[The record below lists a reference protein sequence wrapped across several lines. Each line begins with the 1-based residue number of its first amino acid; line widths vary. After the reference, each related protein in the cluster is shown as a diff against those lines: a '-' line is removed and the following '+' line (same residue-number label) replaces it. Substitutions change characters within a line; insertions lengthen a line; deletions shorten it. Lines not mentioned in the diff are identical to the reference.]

1 VQERSYQNE
10 AIAAI
15 LDAYDAGT
23 RRMLLVMATG
33 TGKTNVFGRLF
44 DAMRSRLSGQML
56 VVAHTDD
63 LVRQNAVRMA
73 AMHPQAMIGTE
84 MGEHRADPICSD
96 IISSSVQTLGRKG
109 TARLEKF
116 NWTTI
121 DKIVVDE
128 AHHSTSESYRRILD
142 KSGSLLPDSRTLLLG
157 CTATPTRAD
166 GTALDTIYEKVVYV
180 YPIRKAINEG
190 FLVDIRGYRVR
201 TDISLDG
208 VSKTSSDYSVGE
220 LSERVDTPLRN
231 QQIVD
236 AWKRLGE
243 GRKTVVFC
251 ADVAHARDMA
261 STFRDSGYN
270 AEAIWGDDP
279 ERVEK
284 LQRHVHGTTTVLC
297 VCQLLMEGYNDPT
310 IACVVLAKPTQS
322 PVAFSQMVG
331 RGTRLAPSK
340 KDLIVIDVVDGTVHH
355 SLVTLPTLM
364 GLPNTLDIKGR
375 PLTEAADFIEQMQA
389 ENPAVDFTKLEDI
402 DEAKILVEKVDMF
415 SIKFP
420 AEVEANSELTWFR
433 AACGGYK
440 MLIPKEGTSKTG
452 QIHIYENALGAW
464 ELDGNVKDE
473 AFHGIR
479 SSFEEAIKI
488 ADEQVRKRVNTQTL
502 SCVKREALWHSKK
515 VSGGQMAM
523 LKRLFPHRAFAF
535 ELMNSGQASRLISEK
550 LTRRAK

>member
-15 LDAYDAGT
+15 LNAYDVGM

-109 TARLEKF
+109 TARLDKF

-128 AHHSTSESYRRILD
+128 AHHATGDAYRRILD
-142 KSGSLLPDSRTLLLG
+142 RSGCLNPSSRTLLLG
-157 CTATPTRAD
+157 VTATPQRSDEVSLTD
-166 GTALDTIYEKVVYV
+166 IFEKVVYV

-201 TDISLDG
+201 TDTSLAG
-208 VSKTSSDYSVGE
+208 VAKSGTDFAVGE

-243 GRKTVVFC
+243 NRKSVVFC
-251 ADVAHARDMA
+251 ADINHARDMA
-261 STFRDSGYN
+261 STFRDSGHN
-270 AEAIWGDDP
+270 AEAVWGDDP

-284 LQRHVHGTTTVLC
+284 LQRHVHGTTPVLC
-297 VCQLLMEGYNDPT
+297 VCQLLMEGYDDPT
-310 IACVVLAKPTQS
+310 IACIVLARPTQS
-322 PVAFSQMVG
+322 HVAFSQMVG
-331 RGTRLAPSK
+331 RGTRLAPNK
-340 KDLIVIDVVDGTVHH
+340 KDLIVIDVVDGTVTHT
-355 SLVTLPTLM
+355 LVTLPTLM
-364 GLPNTLDIKGR
+364 GLPNTLDIKGKL
-375 PLTEAADFIEQMQA
+375 LTKAADFIEQMQVS
-389 ENPAVDFTKLEDI
+389 NPAVDFTKLEDI

-488 ADEQVRKRVNTQTL
+488 ADEQVRKRVNTRTL

-515 VSGGQMAM
+515 VSGGHMAM
-523 LKRLFPHRAFAF
+523 LKRLFPHKNFDF
-535 ELMNSGQASRLISEK
+535 NLMNSGQASRLISEK

>member
-1 VQERSYQNE
+1 MQERLYQNE
-10 AIAAI
+10 AIDAI
-15 LDAYDAGT
+15 LTAYDAGT

-208 VSKTSSDYSVGE
+208 VSKTSGDYAVGE
-220 LSERVDTPLRN
+220 LSERVNKPLRN

-243 GRKTVVFC
+243 NRKTVVFC
-251 ADVAHARDMA
+251 ASIEHAVSVAEEFKSRGI
-261 STFRDSGYN
+261 SS
-270 AEAIWGDDP
+270 EAVWGDDS
-279 ERVEK
+279 ERTDK
-284 LQRHVHGTTTVLC
+284 LRRHRAGTTLVLC
-297 VCQLLMEGYNDPT
+297 VCSLLTEGYDDPT
-310 IACVVLAKPTQS
+310 IACVVLARPTQS
-322 PVAFSQMVG
+322 HVAFSQMVG
-331 RGTRLAPSK
+331 RGTRLSTGK
-340 KDLIVIDVVDGTVHH
+340 NDLIVIDVVDGTMTH
-355 SLVTLPTLM
+355 SVVTLPTLM
-364 GLPNTLDIKGR
+364 GLPNTLDIKGSS
-375 PLTEAADFIEQMQA
+375 A
-389 ENPAVDFTKLEDI
+389 
-402 DEAKILVEKVDMF
+402 
-415 SIKFP
+415 
-420 AEVEANSELTWFR
+420 
-433 AACGGYK
+433 Y
-440 MLIPKEGTSKTG
+440 
-452 QIHIYENALGAW
+452 
-464 ELDGNVKDE
+464 
-473 AFHGIR
+473 R
-479 SSFEEAIKI
+479 S
-488 ADEQVRKRVNTQTL
+488 
-502 SCVKREALWHSKK
+502 
-515 VSGGQMAM
+515 G
-523 LKRLFPHRAFAF
+523 
-535 ELMNSGQASRLISEK
+535 
-550 LTRRAK
+550 

>member
-1 VQERSYQNE
+1 MQERAYQNE
-10 AIAAI
+10 AIDAI
-15 LDAYDAGT
+15 LTAYDAGT

-73 AMHPQAMIGTE
+73 SMHPQAVIGTE

-220 LSERVDTPLRN
+220 LSERIDTPLRN

-236 AWKRLGE
+236 AWKRLG
-243 GRKTVVFC
+243 GNRKSVVFC
-251 ADVAHARDMA
+251 ADINHARDMA

-270 AEAIWGDDP
+270 AEAVWGDDP

-284 LQRHVHGTTTVLC
+284 LQRHVHGTTPVLC
-297 VCQLLMEGYNDPT
+297 VCQLLMEGYDDPT
-310 IACVVLAKPTQS
+310 IACVVLARPTQS
-322 PVAFSQMVG
+322 HVAFSQMVG
-331 RGTRLAPSK
+331 RGTRLADGK

-375 PLTEAADFIEQMQA
+375 PLTEAADFIEQMQT

-420 AEVEANSELTWFR
+420 AEVESNSELTWFR

-440 MLIPKEGTSKTG
+440 LLVPKEGAGRTG
-452 QIHIYENALGAW
+452 QVHIYENTLGAW
-464 ELDGNVKDE
+464 ELYGMIKDE
-473 AFHGIR
+473 SFHGIR
-479 SSFEEAIKI
+479 PSFEEAIRV

-535 ELMNSGQASRLISEK
+535 ELMNSGQASRLISER

>member
-1 VQERSYQNE
+1 MQDRKYQDE

-15 LDAYDAGT
+15 LDSYDAGT

-73 AMHPQAMIGTE
+73 SMHPQAVIGTE

-109 TARLEKF
+109 TARLDKF

-201 TDISLDG
+201 TDTSLDS
-208 VSKTSSDYSVGE
+208 VAKTSGDYAVGE
-220 LSERVDTPLRN
+220 LSERVNKPLRN

-236 AWKRLGE
+236 AWKSHGE
-243 GRKTVVFC
+243 NRKTVVFC
-251 ADVAHARDMA
+251 ADIQHAKDMA
-261 STFRDSGYN
+261 EEFRRTGIA
-270 AEAIWGDDP
+270 AEAVWGDDP
-279 ERVEK
+279 ERTEK
-284 LQRHVHGTTTVLC
+284 IARHRSGTTDVLC
-297 VCQLLMEGYNDPT
+297 VCGLLLEGYDDPT
-310 IACVVLAKPTQS
+310 IACVVLARPTQS
-322 PVAFSQMVG
+322 PVLFSQCVG
-331 RGTRLAPSK
+331 RGTRLADGK
-340 KDLIVIDVVDGTVHH
+340 KDLIVIDVVDGTVTHT
-355 SLVTLPTLM
+355 LVTLPTLM
-364 GLPNTLDIKGR
+364 GLPNTLDIKGKL
-375 PLTEAADFIEQMQA
+375 LTKAADFIEQMQT

-420 AEVEANSELTWFR
+420 KEVENSSELTWYK
-433 AACGGYK
+433 AATGGYR
-440 MLIPKEGTSKTG
+440 MLIPKEGTGKTG
-452 QIHIYENALGAW
+452 SVHIYENALGIW
-464 ELDGNVKDE
+464 ELDGTIKE
-473 AFHGIR
+473 ESFHGIR
-479 SSFEEAIKI
+479 PSFEEAIKV

-523 LKRLFPHRAFAF
+523 LKRLFPHKNFDF
-535 ELMNSGQASRLISEK
+535 NLMNSGQASRLISEK

>member
-1 VQERSYQNE
+1 
-10 AIAAI
+10 
-15 LDAYDAGT
+15 
-23 RRMLLVMATG
+23 
-33 TGKTNVFGRLF
+33 
-44 DAMRSRLSGQML
+44 ML

-142 KSGSLLPDSRTLLLG
+142 KSGSLLPDSCTLLLG

-166 GTALDTIYEKVVYV
+166 GTALDTIYEKIVYV

-208 VSKTSSDYSVGE
+208 VSKTSSDYAVGE
-220 LSERVDTPLRN
+220 LSERVNKPFRN

-251 ADVAHARDMA
+251 ADIQHAKDMA
-261 STFRDSGYN
+261 EEFRGIGVS
-270 AEAIWGDDP
+270 AVAVWGDDP
-279 ERVEK
+279 DRTAKLEDHRQGRV
-284 LQRHVHGTTTVLC
+284 GVLC
-297 VCQLLMEGYNDPT
+297 VCQLLMEGYDDPT
-310 IACVVLAKPTQS
+310 IACIVLGKPTQS

-331 RGTRLAPSK
+331 RGTRLAPNK
-340 KDLIVIDVVDGTVHH
+340 KDLIVIDVVDGTMTH

-375 PLTEAADFIEQMQA
+375 PLTEAADFIEQMQT

-440 MLIPKEGTSKTG
+440 MLIPKEGTGKTG

-479 SSFEEAIKI
+479 SSFEEAIKV
-488 ADEQVRKRVNTQTL
+488 ADEQVRKRVNIQTL

-523 LKRLFPHRAFAF
+523 LKRLFPHRSFAF
-535 ELMNSGQASRLISEK
+535 ELMNSGQASRLISER

>member
-1 VQERSYQNE
+1 MPDRPYQDE
-10 AIAAI
+10 AIRAI
-15 LDAYDAGT
+15 LDSYDAGT

-201 TDISLDG
+201 TDTSLDS
-208 VSKTSSDYSVGE
+208 VAKTSGDYAVGE
-220 LSERVDTPLRN
+220 LSERVNKPLRN

-236 AWKRLGE
+236 AWKSHGE
-243 GRKTVVFC
+243 NRKTVVFC
-251 ADVAHARDMA
+251 ADIQHAKDMA
-261 STFRDSGYN
+261 EEFRRTGIA
-270 AEAIWGDDP
+270 AEAVWGDDP
-279 ERVEK
+279 ERTEK
-284 LQRHVHGTTTVLC
+284 IARHRSGTTDVLC
-297 VCQLLMEGYNDPT
+297 VCGLLLEGYDDPT
-310 IACVVLAKPTQS
+310 IACVVLARPTQS
-322 PVAFSQMVG
+322 PVLFSQCIG
-331 RGTRLAPSK
+331 RGTRLADGK
-340 KDLIVIDVVDGTVHH
+340 KDLIVIDVVDGTVTH

-364 GLPNTLDIKGR
+364 GLPNTLDIKGKL
-375 PLTEAADFIEQMQA
+375 LTKAADFIEQMQT

-415 SIKFP
+415 
-420 AEVEANSELTWFR
+420 
-433 AACGGYK
+433 
-440 MLIPKEGTSKTG
+440 
-452 QIHIYENALGAW
+452 
-464 ELDGNVKDE
+464 
-473 AFHGIR
+473 
-479 SSFEEAIKI
+479 
-488 ADEQVRKRVNTQTL
+488 
-502 SCVKREALWHSKK
+502 
-515 VSGGQMAM
+515 
-523 LKRLFPHRAFAF
+523 
-535 ELMNSGQASRLISEK
+535 
-550 LTRRAK
+550 

>member
-1 VQERSYQNE
+1 MQERAYQNE
-10 AIAAI
+10 AIDAI
-15 LDAYDAGT
+15 LTAYDAGT

-109 TARLEKF
+109 TARLDKF

-208 VSKTSSDYSVGE
+208 VSKTSSDYAVGE
-220 LSERVDTPLRN
+220 LSERVNKPLRN

-243 GRKTVVFC
+243 NRKSVVFC
-251 ADVAHARDMA
+251 ADINHARDMA

-270 AEAIWGDDP
+270 AEAVWGDDP

-284 LQRHVHGTTTVLC
+284 LQRHVHGTTPVLC
-297 VCQLLMEGYNDPT
+297 VCQLLMEGYDDPT
-310 IACVVLAKPTQS
+310 IACVVLARPTQS
-322 PVAFSQMVG
+322 HVAFSQMVG
-331 RGTRLAPSK
+331 RGTRLADGK

-375 PLTEAADFIEQMQA
+375 PLTEAADFIEQMQT

-440 MLIPKEGTSKTG
+440 MLIPKEGAGKTG

-479 SSFEEAIKI
+479 SSFEEAIKV

-523 LKRLFPHRAFAF
+523 LKRLFPHKNFDF
-535 ELMNSGQASRLISEK
+535 NLMNSGQASRLISER

>member
-1 VQERSYQNE
+1 MQDRKYQDE
-10 AIAAI
+10 AVSAI

-56 VVAHTDD
+56 VVAHTDE
-63 LVRQNAVRMA
+63 LVRQNAKRLQTMYPHESVG
-73 AMHPQAMIGTE
+73 IE
-84 MGEHRADPICSD
+84 MGNLGANGAES
-96 IISSSVQTLGRKG
+96 IISASVQTLGRKG
-109 TARLEKF
+109 TSRGDNFTWNNIK
-116 NWTTI
+116 TV
-121 DKIVVDE
+121 VVDE
-128 AHHSTSESYRRILD
+128 CHHSVGDAYRRIFDRSGCLD
-142 KSGSLLPDSRTLLLG
+142 PNSGKLLLG
-157 CTATPTRAD
+157 VTATSQRSDEVSLAD
-166 GTALDTIYEKVVYV
+166 IFEKVVYV
-180 YPIRKAINEG
+180 YPIRKAITEG
-190 FLVDIRGYRVR
+190 FLVDIRGYRIR
-201 TDISLDG
+201 TDTSLAG
-208 VSKTSSDYSVGE
+208 VAKSGTDFAAGE

-243 GRKTVVFC
+243 NRKSVVFC
-251 ADVAHARDMA
+251 ADINHARDMA

-270 AEAIWGDDP
+270 AEAVWGDDP

-284 LQRHVHGTTTVLC
+284 LQRHVHGTTPVLC
-297 VCQLLMEGYNDPT
+297 VCQLLMEGYDDPT
-310 IACVVLAKPTQS
+310 IACVVLARPTQS
-322 PVAFSQMVG
+322 HVAFSQMVG
-331 RGTRLAPSK
+331 RGTRLADGK

-375 PLTEAADFIEQMQA
+375 PLTEAADFIEQMQT

-402 DEAKILVEKVDMF
+402 DEAKLLVEKVDLF

-420 AEVEANSELTWFR
+420 KEVEENSELTWFR

-473 AFHGIR
+473 VFHGIR
-479 SSFEEAIKI
+479 SSFEEAIRV

-523 LKRLFPHRAFAF
+523 LKRLFPHRSFAF
-535 ELMNSGQASRLISEK
+535 ELMNSGQASRLISER